1 MNDGGGVRQRLIE
14 WQDPAAAA
22 RLGRGLSGI
31 DFLSA
36 MQAGRIPPPPVTT
49 LLGFRLAEVAAGR
62 VVMELDP
69 AEFHY
74 NPLASVHGGIV
85 ATLLD
90 SVMGCAVH
98 STLPRGRGYTTLEIK
113 VNYVRAITAATGRV
127 RAEGTTIH
135 VGRQTAT
142 AEGRLVDTAG
152 RLYAHATTTCLVFAL
167 PEPE

>member
-1 MNDGGGVRQRLIE
+1 MDSAAERQRTVE
-14 WQDPAAAA
+14 WQDPVTAA
-22 RLGRGLSGI
+22 RTGRGLSGL
-31 DFLSA
+31 DLTA
-36 MQAGRIPPPPVTT
+36 MQEGRIPRAP
-49 LLGFRLAEVAAGR
+49 VAALIGFTIADIAVGR
-62 VVMELDP
+62 VAMELDP

-142 AEGRLVDTAG
+142 AEGRLIDATG

-167 PEPE
+167 PETE

>member
-1 MNDGGGVRQRLIE
+1 MDPAAERQRTVE
-14 WQDPAAAA
+14 WQDPVTAA
-22 RLGRGLSGI
+22 RTGRGLSGL
-31 DFLSA
+31 DYLTA
-36 MQAGRIPPPPVTT
+36 MQEGRIPRAP
-49 LLGFRLAEVAAGR
+49 VAALICFTIADIAVGR
-62 VVMELDP
+62 VAMELDP

-113 VNYVRAITAATGRV
+113 VNYVRTITAATGRV
-127 RAEGTTIH
+127 RAEGTSIH
-135 VGRQTAT
+135 VGRRTAT
-142 AEGRLVDTAG
+142 AEGRLVDAAG

-167 PEPE
+167 PETE

>member
-1 MNDGGGVRQRLIE
+1 MTKMLDLIHMMQRGEI
-14 WQDPAAAA
+14 A
-22 RLGRGLSGI
+22 
-31 DFLSA
+31 
-36 MQAGRIPPPPVTT
+36 PPPVAA
-49 LLGFRLAEVAAGR
+49 LIGFTIAEIAEGR
-62 VVMELDP
+62 VAMELDP

>member
-1 MNDGGGVRQRLIE
+1 M
-14 WQDPAAAA
+14 DPAAERQRIVEWEDPVIAA
-22 RLGRGLSGI
+22 RTGRGLSGL
-31 DFLSA
+31 DYLTA
-36 MQAGRIPPPPVTT
+36 MQESRIPRAPVAA
-49 LLGFRLAEVAAGR
+49 LIGFTIAEVAEGR
-62 VVMELDP
+62 VAMELDP

-142 AEGRLVDTAG
+142 AEGRLVDTAD